1 MERTRQIV
9 VALDFDNRRAAD
21 EVVDL
26 LGEACRS
33 DKVGMELLT
42 AAGPDLVSHLV
53 AKGKEVFL
61 DLKLFESPNSVA
73 GAVRAAGALG
83 VSMVTVHSTGG
94 TGIMSAAVGS
104 GRPATPHA
112 FARRP

>member
-1 MERTRQIV
+1 
-9 VALDFDNRRAAD
+9 
-21 EVVDL
+21 
-26 LGEACRS
+26 
-33 DKVGMELLT
+33 MELPT

-83 VSMVTVHSTGG
+83 VSMVTVHSAGG